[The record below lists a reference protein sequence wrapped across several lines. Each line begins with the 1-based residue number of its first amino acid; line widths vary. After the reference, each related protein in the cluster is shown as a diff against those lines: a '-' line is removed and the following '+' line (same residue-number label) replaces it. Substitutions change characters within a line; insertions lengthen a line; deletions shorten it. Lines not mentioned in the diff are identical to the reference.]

1 MPTVC
6 FYTTIDMLLYVG
18 YNIIKIFRGEY
29 IMKWIMGIGL
39 PSLLI
44 LIGVLVLIIKP
55 KINSLFGFRTSLSMS
70 SEENWNFCNK
80 LMAYLLIAIN
90 AVFCIP
96 VVCII
101 NTFVENTLFILL
113 GDIGIVIF
121 GLILTIII
129 THYSLLNHIK
139 KQENKE

>member
-1 MPTVC
+1 
-6 FYTTIDMLLYVG
+6 
-18 YNIIKIFRGEY
+18 
-29 IMKWIMGIGL
+29 MKWIMGIGL
-39 PSLLI
+39 PSLFI

-80 LMAYLLIAIN
+80 ITAYLLIAIN
-90 AVFCIP
+90 AVICIP

-101 NTFVENTLFILL
+101 NTFVENTLFIVL
-113 GDIGIVIF
+113 GDLGIVVS

-129 THYSLLNHIK
+129 THYALLNHIK
-139 KQENKE
+139 KKENKE

>member
-1 MPTVC
+1 
-6 FYTTIDMLLYVG
+6 
-18 YNIIKIFRGEY
+18 
-29 IMKWIMGIGL
+29 MKWIMGIGL

-80 LMAYLLIAIN
+80 LMSYLLIAIN
-90 AVFCIP
+90 AVICIP
-96 VVCII
+96 IVCII
-101 NTFVENTLFILL
+101 NTFVESTLFIIL
-113 GDIGIVIF
+113 GDLGIVIF